1 MIGCDVVV
9 LFVKQKTAYGLRISD
24 WSADVCSSDLLLRR
38 RSGPYL
44 LAGLVLVSRSLTG
57 LIFLIETHQGGTFV
71 IPGYM
76 SPLTIFLNFLT
87 GLSLLVIAVDN
98 AWRRLG
104 EVLEATR
111 REKAVADAIL
121 NVAPV
126 SILPQ
131 GRDLRVVKA
140 TRNAH

>member
-1 MIGCDVVV
+1 MPAATVSLG
-9 LFVKQKTAYGLRISD
+9 AAGLI
-24 WSADVCSSDLLLRR
+24 LLLRR

-87 GLSLLVIAVDN
+87 GLSLLVIARSEE
-98 AWRRLG
+98 RRVG
-104 EVLEATR
+104 KEC
-111 REKAVADAIL
+111 
-121 NVAPV
+121 
-126 SILPQ
+126 
-131 GRDLRVVKA
+131 GRQCRYRWA
-140 TRNAH
+140 A

>member
-1 MIGCDVVV
+1 MPAATVSLG
-9 LFVKQKTAYGLRISD
+9 AAGLI
-24 WSADVCSSDLLLRR
+24 LLLRR

-104 EVLEATR
+104 EE
-111 REKAVADAIL
+111 I
-121 NVAPV
+121 
-126 SILPQ
+126 
-131 GRDLRVVKA
+131 GR
-140 TRNAH
+140 AHVNSSH